1 MSKVKLTLKTRLRF
15 SHHRLGASNAF
26 VIVEPPY
33 AGPGES
39 IEKHRTGTQPALSAG
54 ACTRRLRP
62 PTSRPAGSRNRCVA
76 QRSPEQQPA
85 ARVGLDVEVNRKV
98 VSIVTQGGLI
108 DWQVPA

>member
-39 IEKHRTGTQPALSAG
+39 IEKHRTGTQPALSRWGMYTTIAATNKSG
-54 ACTRRLRP
+54 QQDRVI
-62 PTSRPAGSRNRCVA
+62 VA
-76 QRSPEQQPA
+76 
-85 ARVGLDVEVNRKV
+85 
-98 VSIVTQGGLI
+98 
-108 DWQVPA
+108 